1 MSCFVQ
7 WGVDPF
13 RNFDLKLFFFLFIN
27 MKSTTISQVFS
38 YLIFWGISHS
48 CLWHFP
54 VGCSFASSL
63 ITFSQRSV
71 VGNEE
76 HTVRSGRCVLEVF
89 SSSMQLRL
97 WNGNVH
103 VQHTCLFSWARLSVA
118 SHHGAHSTQ
127 QPGYQPLVPHAAV
140 ILKGPKRAELAGC
153 SAGSV
158 LLEVREKTQGSRVS
172 AVTDTDFISC

>member
-63 ITFSQRSV
+63 IRFSQRSV

-89 SSSMQLRL
+89 SSSMRLRL
-97 WNGNVH
+97 WNGDVH
-103 VQHTCLFSWARLSVA
+103 VQHTCLFSWARHPTMVHTVPSSQVTGHLCHMELWPWWDHSVQ
-118 SHHGAHSTQ
+118 SS
-127 QPGYQPLVPHAAV
+127 PAAV
-140 ILKGPKRAELAGC
+140 QAL
-153 SAGSV
+153 S
-158 LLEVREKTQGSRVS
+158 
-172 AVTDTDFISC
+172 F